1 MKIDFGC
8 GHLDFNTLEC
18 QQTKFYQKNCP
29 KNKRKCCYYCSEK
42 ENCSHKC
49 ILIRSE

>member
-29 KNKRKCCYYCSEK
+29 KNK
-42 ENCSHKC
+42 ENVAIIVLKKKIVLTSVF
-49 ILIRSE
+49 S